1 MIRLVIL
8 LLFFWILPVISN
20 AAGIYENVEDFPI
33 KSQKTNAPSTSNDEK
48 VSVYETEL
56 VLILQ
61 KHNLLQQVQENTDT
75 TPTHYGIEDKNSSF
89 IETIVNN
96 DVDARVLLE
105 TEATWKEIK
114 NKLDY
119 LNIFFNKIDMWAEDF
134 LANNID
140 TNLILISDNNEIKHA
155 NKVKN
160 LRSHKNTEKHDSLL
174 ALNKVNNRSNSS
186 NSSNSSNFSSSS
198 SSSSSNE
205 KIDYGKN
212 TFNLLYIWE
221 KYSDIIIGVLVVIG
235 LWSAVRS
242 LINITSR

>member
-1 MIRLVIL
+1 MIRLVML
-8 LLFFWILPVISN
+8 LLFFWIIPVISN
-20 AAGIYENVEDFPI
+20 AAGIYENAEDSPM
-33 KSQKTNAPSTSNDEK
+33 KLQKINAPSPSDDEN

-61 KHNLLQQVQENTDT
+61 KHHLIQKVQENKDT
-75 TPTHYGIEDKNSSF
+75 MSTQYGIEDKNSSF
-89 IETIVNN
+89 IETIIFNN

-114 NKLDY
+114 NKVDY

-140 TNLILISDNNEIKHA
+140 TNLILISDNNEIKRA
-155 NKVKN
+155 KKVKN
-160 LRSHKNTEKHDSLL
+160 LRNKHTEKHDSLL
-174 ALNKVNNRSNSS
+174 TLNKVNHSNSS
-186 NSSNSSNFSSSS
+186 GSSAGTGSGVSASGSK
-198 SSSSSNE
+198 E

-235 LWSAVRS
+235 LWSVVRS
-242 LINITSR
+242 LIHITSR